1 MKVNTFIV
9 GAPKAGTTSLHYYLS
24 QHTNV
29 SMSSVKEPNYFSS
42 KEVKSLFYNSKCIED
57 SIEYHKLFS
66 SEKKLIRGEA
76 SVSYLFYKEV
86 PKRIHEYNPN
96 SKILIM
102 LRKPT
107 ERAFS
112 HYLMDYRL
120 GFCSKKFDDILANP
134 NVHHQFFQQYIELG
148 NYYSQVKE
156 YFKIFGKEQIMII
169 LYDDFKTN
177 TSEVMSKVYNFL
189 KISNNQINF
198 KIKNQFLSSSNKLIS
213 NLYKSNLL
221 RKILKIILP
230 KGILSSIKSTFFSNN
245 RRPIFSNDLQKEL
258 NKYYENDIL
267 KLEKLLNIDLV
278 KWKIK

>member
-24 QHTNV
+24 QHANV

-66 SEKKLIRGEA
+66 NEKKLIRGEA

-86 PKRIHEYNPN
+86 PKRIYEYNPN

-107 ERAFS
+107 ERTIS

-120 GFCSKKFDDILANP
+120 GFCSKKLDDILANP
-134 NVHHQFFQQYIELG
+134 DVHHQFFQQYIELG

-156 YFKIFGKEQIMII
+156 YFKIFGEEQIMII
-169 LYDDFKTN
+169 LYDDFKLN

-189 KISNNQINF
+189 KISNNQINY

-221 RKILKIILP
+221 RKTLKIILP
-230 KGILSSIKSTFFSNN
+230 KGILPLIKSTFFSNN
-245 RRPIFSNDLQKEL
+245 SRPIFSKEL
-258 NKYYENDIL
+258 EKKLNEYYHNDIL